1 MNSWLAPVYGL
12 LFLAL
17 WRMVYEAANAG
28 TPALSPS
35 ESLQLQTYQ
44 PEAQTPL
51 QKEWAD
57 KAVKRYTEA
66 QEKKWQRWNEAMFE
80 RSS

>member
-1 MNSWLAPVYGL
+1 MSSWLAPVYGL

-28 TPALSPS
+28 TPTSSLS
-35 ESLQLQTYQ
+35 ESLQPQNHQL
-44 PEAQTPL
+44 EAQTPL
-51 QKEWAD
+51 QKEWAE
-57 KAVKRYTEA
+57 KATKRYAES

>member
-28 TPALSPS
+28 TSTPSSPV
-35 ESLQLQTYQ
+35 SLQPQTYQ
-44 PEAQTPL
+44 PEAQNPL

-57 KAVKRYTEA
+57 KAVKHYTES

>member
-1 MNSWLAPVYGL
+1 M
-12 LFLAL
+12 AL

-28 TPALSPS
+28 TPAPSPS
-35 ESLQLQTYQ
+35 ESLQPQTYQ
-44 PEAQTPL
+44 PEAQTSL

>member
-17 WRMVYEAANAG
+17 WRMAYEAANAG
-28 TPALSPS
+28 TSHPS
-35 ESLQLQTYQ
+35 FQASLQSETNQ
-44 PEAQTPL
+44 PEAQIPL
-51 QKEWAD
+51 QKEWAE
-57 KAVKRYTEA
+57 KATKRYAEA

>member
-17 WRMVYEAANAG
+17 WRMAYEAANAG
-28 TPALSPS
+28 TSRPLIQASPRQ
-35 ESLQLQTYQ
+35 ENYQ
-44 PEAQTPL
+44 PEAQTPI
-51 QKEWAD
+51 QKEWAE
-57 KAVKRYTEA
+57 KATKRYAEA
-66 QEKKWQRWNEAMFE
+66 QEKKWQRWNESMFE